1 MEFDTNAKPIY
12 LQIVDRVCDDIL
24 LGRYAVG
31 DRLPSVR
38 DAAADM
44 EVNTNTMMRAY
55 EYMQRNG
62 FIFNKRGIGYFVEE
76 NAPMTILNQRR
87 EAFFCSEANYFFR
100 RMHIFGI
107 TSDELRELYDRF
119 CETSVSNQKKETE

>member
-12 LQIVDRVCDDIL
+12 LQIVDRICDDIL
-24 LGRYAVG
+24 LGRYAAG

-55 EYMQRNG
+55 EYMQRNE
-62 FIFNKRGIGYFVEE
+62 FIFNKRGIGYFVEDG
-76 NAPMTILNQRR
+76 APLTILRQRR
-87 EAFFCSEANYFFR
+87 EQFFGTEANYFFR

-107 TSDELRELYDRF
+107 TPEELRDLYVRF
-119 CETSVSNQKKETE
+119 CDSQTSNEEKSR